1 MPSHHIW
8 KLMGDAGFL
17 GVHKPI
23 GKLSN
28 QFGRMI
34 YDSVSLFFRFY
45 VEYGGMGL
53 SYKYHAAVLEE
64 LGSINAYGVSS
75 SIAVH
80 TDVIVPPVA
89 M

>member
-1 MPSHHIW
+1 
-8 KLMGDAGFL
+8 
-17 GVHKPI
+17 
-23 GKLSN
+23 
-28 QFGRMI
+28 
-34 YDSVSLFFRFY
+34 
-45 VEYGGMGL
+45 MGL

-64 LGSINAYGVSS
+64 LGSINACGVSS

>member
-1 MPSHHIW
+1 
-8 KLMGDAGFL
+8 
-17 GVHKPI
+17 
-23 GKLSN
+23 
-28 QFGRMI
+28 
-34 YDSVSLFFRFY
+34 
-45 VEYGGMGL
+45 MGL

>member
-1 MPSHHIW
+1 M
-8 KLMGDAGFL
+8 L
-17 GVHKPI
+17 PI
-23 GKLSN
+23 SMQSFTFGCKQNSELSE
-28 QFGRMI
+28 
-34 YDSVSLFFRFY
+34 LTP

-64 LGSINAYGVSS
+64 LGSINMCGVSS
-75 SIAVH
+75 SVSVH